1 MRTVLLIGITLLLLS
16 DVTAQ
21 SFKVEGLKPVF
32 EVDTSTVVTN
42 PDVHPI
48 YPGGDGELLKFI
60 GNNVKYPPIAK
71 ENGIQG
77 VVYVGYVVD
86 VDNQIKNI
94 NILRGVDPF
103 LDKESARVVSLIKY
117 ESPGLKDGKPVPV
130 QYTMPIRFHLS
141 RGNNLLERT
150 PKIILDNIAQPT
162 NPSLEDSMPKYPGG
176 DIQLLRDIEQM
187 IRYPKEDEKLGRS
200 GIVRVS
206 YVVDTTGLVKDVKI
220 VQGVSESLDKEAARV
235 VKSFPR
241 FTPGYKNG
249 KPVQVQFT
257 IPIKFGFSYN
267 HASGNGKRFVR
278 TPYLDSANIELGKF
292 NFSQAIR
299 LYDKSIESEPLLR
312 IAYYQRGL
320 AHYALQQFKEAE
332 QDFTDALEQ
341 KYWFKTPDSRILATR
356 AAMKYDLNDIDGAI
370 VDLLK
375 AREKNNNSYEISF
388 KLGECWAKK
397 GDLKEAKKYFR
408 FATGDDPS
416 NPEAFYQL
424 AGVYV
429 ALKKYKNA
437 IEVYEKAIS
446 LEPRSG
452 NAYLNRGMCHA
463 RERDMDKACQDWKK
477 AAELGSQEAETLVTN
492 QCK

>member
-1 MRTVLLIGITLLLLS
+1 MRTLLLLTILS
-16 DVTAQ
+16 LFFCDITAQ
-21 SFKVEGLKPVF
+21 SFKVEGFKPVF

-42 PDVHPI
+42 PDVHPV
-48 YPGGDGELLKFI
+48 YPGGENELLWFVA
-60 GNNVKYPPIAK
+60 NNTNYPPIAK

-77 VVYVGYVVD
+77 VVYVSYVVD
-86 VDNQIKNI
+86 VDTQIKDI
-94 NILRGVDPF
+94 NIVRGVDPF
-103 LDKESARVVSLIKY
+103 LDKESARVISLIKY
-117 ESPGLKDGKPVPV
+117 ESPGLKNGKPVPV
-130 QYTMPIRFHLS
+130 LYTMPIRYQLTG
-141 RGNNLLERT
+141 GNNLLERT
-150 PKIILDNIAQPT
+150 PKIILDNIAQPANT
-162 NPSLEDSMPKYPGG
+162 SLEDSMPKYPGG

-200 GIVRVS
+200 GVVRVS

-220 VQGVSESLDKEAARV
+220 VQGVSESLDKEALRV
-235 VKSFPR
+235 VNSLPR
-241 FTPGYKNG
+241 FTPGYRNG

-267 HASGNGKRFVR
+267 HGSGNGKYFVR
-278 TPYLDSANIELGKF
+278 TPYLDSANVELGKF

-299 LYDKSIESEPLLR
+299 LYDKSIQSEPLLR

-320 AHYALQQFKEAE
+320 AHYALQQFKEAD

-356 AAMKYDLNDIDGAI
+356 AAMKYDLDDIDGAI

-375 AREKNNNSYEISF
+375 AREKNNENYEIDF

-408 FATGDDPS
+408 FATGSDPN

-437 IEVYEKAIS
+437 IDVYEKVIS
-446 LEPRSG
+446 LEPKSG
-452 NAYLNRGMCHA
+452 NAYLNRGTCYA
-463 RERDMDKACQDWKK
+463 RERDMEKACEDWKK
-477 AAELGSQEAETLVTN
+477 AAELGSQEAETLVAS